1 MLVTGAGVALTAL
14 AVGAAVALLGGGGGD
29 HPAANSPGAQV
40 RAALLASYTRSGSIP
55 EGLTMFAPAANTTLE
70 PASQVR
76 DGKRWTYAVYRNQA
90 GLPCSIVAAG
100 TTALGESCT
109 ALRFEH
115 RKLWLAVNGIPVP
128 GHPPARWAQ
137 AYVAGQ
143 AEPRI
148 TRIDLVTTR
157 CQTRHLTPNRVGEFI
172 SVFDRR
178 DVAAGTMPYLL
189 RAYDAAGQ
197 IVTEKRIRLLGPSP
211 AATRAAM
218 THPTKRPACMSKPRS
233 P

>member
-1 MLVTGAGVALTAL
+1 VAGAGVACAAL
-14 AVGAAVALLGGGGGD
+14 LVGAAVVLLGRGGG
-29 HPAANSPGAQV
+29 HPAANSASAQV
-40 RAALLASYTRSGSIP
+40 RAALLASYTRSGSVP
-55 EGLTMFAPAANTTLE
+55 EGLTMFAPAANTRLE

-76 DGKRWTYAVYRNQA
+76 DGKLWTYAVYRNRA

-128 GHPPARWAQ
+128 GHPPPRWAQ

-148 TRIDLVTTR
+148 TRLNLVTTH
-157 CQTRHLTPNRVGEFI
+157 CQTRHLTPNQDGEFI

-178 DVAAGTMPYLL
+178 DVATGTMPYLL

-197 IVTEKRIRLLGPSP
+197 IVTEKRIQLLGPSP

-218 THPTKRPACMSKPRS
+218 THPQKRPACARGSHP
-233 P
+233 